1 MKIKNSGLFAGVF
14 GVFALMIS
22 AMAPVAAN
30 AQERDTKEFDKWM
43 VVCEPQEDKTKSCGL
58 TQSFYLQKKGEEKK
72 AFLFAATINA
82 GEKGQKFLF
91 LRTPLGV
98 NLNKGITL
106 GIDDKTAITHSYRV
120 CNALGCF
127 APVDLD
133 DAMLKSMK
141 AGTAM
146 KASFLLNTGRT
157 VNVEVTLKQFTAAYN
172 YFEKEHGKK

>member
-1 MKIKNSGLFAGVF
+1 MNSRKNGLFAGVF
-14 GVFALMIS
+14 GAVALTVLALVSFS
-22 AMAPVAAN
+22 AS

-58 TQSFYLQKKGEEKK
+58 TQSFYLQKKGEEQK

-82 GEKGQKFLF
+82 GEKGNKFLF

-98 NLNKGITL
+98 NLNKGISM

-133 DAMLKSMK
+133 DALLKSMK

-146 KASFLLNTGRT
+146 KISFLLNTGRT
-157 VNVEVTLKQFTAAYN
+157 VNVEVTLKQFTAAYK